1 MVIVVQPGMKMHF
14 VKYFQYKLL
23 LVGVC
28 VAQWPV
34 YSTKLLPKVG
44 SLINHVL
51 IQLVKMISKPQMMNK
66 KHCSRPHKN

>member
-34 YSTKLLPKVG
+34 YSTKLLP
-44 SLINHVL
+44 
-51 IQLVKMISKPQMMNK
+51 
-66 KHCSRPHKN
+66 